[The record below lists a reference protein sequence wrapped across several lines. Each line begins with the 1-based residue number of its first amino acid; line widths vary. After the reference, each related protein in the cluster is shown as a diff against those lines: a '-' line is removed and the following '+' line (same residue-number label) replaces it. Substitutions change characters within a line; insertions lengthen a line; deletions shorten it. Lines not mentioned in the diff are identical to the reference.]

1 MKKKYKHTFKPK
13 GGFFSSAD
21 EIVEKTKT
29 SNESKFQPEFKTNP
43 NSNPKSDQFPKFKS
57 KTFTPKTYSK
67 PEALSNSEKENANID
82 SNKQNIKPQPKFHQ
96 IKRPNFAFIDGQN
109 LNKSIQ
115 NQGWSL
121 DYKEFRNYLDRE
133 YGVKKAYMFIGM
145 VNTNQQLY
153 SALQDF
159 GYHLVFKPT
168 LASKQGEIKGN
179 VDAEMVLYALTQINQ
194 YDQAVIVSGDGDFYT
209 LVQYLKSQGKLH
221 TLLVPNEKAY
231 SNLYDSLDIKTD
243 FVDDL
248 RQKLEYKKK

>member
-1 MKKKYKHTFKPK
+1 MTKKYKPTFKHK
-13 GGFFSSAD
+13 RGFFSSAD
-21 EIVEKTKT
+21 ELVEDTT
-29 SNESKFQPEFKTNP
+29 QSKPTISSQEQKV
-43 NSNPKSDQFPKFKS
+43 SASPKSEAKPMHYQN
-57 KTFTPKTYSK
+57 TPKPKVEPTQGLK
-67 PEALSNSEKENANID
+67 LQ
-82 SNKQNIKPQPKFHQ
+82 KQSSLPKAFQ
-96 IKRPNFAFIDGQN
+96 KRPNFAFIDGQN

-121 DYKEFRNYLDRE
+121 DYKEFRNYLDKE
-133 YGVKKAYMFIGM
+133 FGVKKAYMFIGM

-168 LASKQGEIKGN
+168 IANKQGEIKGN

-209 LVQYLKSQGKLH
+209 LVQYLQSQRKLKK
-221 TLLVPNEKAY
+221 LLVPNEKAY
-231 SNLYDSLDIKTD
+231 STLYDSLDISTT

-248 RQKLEYKKK
+248 RTTLEYKKK

>member
-1 MKKKYKHTFKPK
+1 MKKKYKQPFRPK

-21 EIVEKTKT
+21 EIVDKDIKPATKIEVKA
-29 SNESKFQPEFKTNP
+29 N
-43 NSNPKSDQFPKFKS
+43 
-57 KTFTPKTYSK
+57 
-67 PEALSNSEKENANID
+67 NSELKAKLLSEHKAYKP
-82 SNKQNIKPQPKFHQ
+82 SHTPQSKAIKPMHKGMKKNIGVGVNSSQSKYSP
-96 IKRPNFAFIDGQN
+96 KRPNFAFIDGQN

-115 NQGWSL
+115 SQGWSL
-121 DYKEFRNYLDRE
+121 DYKAFREYLDTH

-168 LASKQGEIKGN
+168 LATKQGELKGN

-209 LVQYLKSQGKLH
+209 LVQYLKSQGKLN

>member
-1 MKKKYKHTFKPK
+1 MTKKYKPTFKHK
-13 GGFFSSAD
+13 RGFFSSAD
-21 EIVEKTKT
+21 ELVDDIPQ
-29 SNESKFQPEFKTNP
+29 SKPAISSQGQPV
-43 NSNPKSDQFPKFKS
+43 SVQPKSEAKPMHYQNTPKPKVEPTQGLKS
-57 KTFTPKTYSK
+57 KKQSSLPK
-67 PEALSNSEKENANID
+67 AF
-82 SNKQNIKPQPKFHQ
+82 Q
-96 IKRPNFAFIDGQN
+96 KRPNFAFIDGQN
-109 LNKSIQ
+109 LKKSIQ

-121 DYKEFRNYLDRE
+121 DYKEFRNYLDKE
-133 YGVKKAYMFIGM
+133 YNVKKAYMFIGM

-168 LASKQGEIKGN
+168 LATKQGELKGN

-194 YDQAVIVSGDGDFYT
+194 YDKAVIVSGDGDFYT

>member
-1 MKKKYKHTFKPK
+1 MKKKYKQPFRPK

-21 EIVEKTKT
+21 EIVDKDIKPAAKIEVKAD
-29 SNESKFQPEFKTNP
+29 
-43 NSNPKSDQFPKFKS
+43 NSELKAK
-57 KTFTPKTYSK
+57 
-67 PEALSNSEKENANID
+67 ALSGHKAYKPSHTTHSKA
-82 SNKQNIKPQPKFHQ
+82 IKPMHKGMKKNIGVGGVNTPQSKYSP
-96 IKRPNFAFIDGQN
+96 KRPNFAFIDGQN

-115 NQGWSL
+115 SQGWSL
-121 DYKEFRNYLDRE
+121 DYKAFREYLDTH

-168 LASKQGEIKGN
+168 LATKQGELKGN

-194 YDQAVIVSGDGDFYT
+194 YDQAVIVSGDSDFYT
-209 LVQYLKSQGKLH
+209 LVQYLKSQGKLN